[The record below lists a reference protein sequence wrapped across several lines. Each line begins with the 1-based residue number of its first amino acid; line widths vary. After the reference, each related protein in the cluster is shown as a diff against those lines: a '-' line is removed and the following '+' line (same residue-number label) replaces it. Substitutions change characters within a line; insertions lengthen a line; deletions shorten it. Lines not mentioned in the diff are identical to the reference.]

1 MLYDQTTFVYN
12 YTLSVAA
19 DVFPETNDK
28 THTQTL
34 NAANVPA
41 CGPRSDEKHL
51 ILSLY

>member
-28 THTQTL
+28 THIQTL